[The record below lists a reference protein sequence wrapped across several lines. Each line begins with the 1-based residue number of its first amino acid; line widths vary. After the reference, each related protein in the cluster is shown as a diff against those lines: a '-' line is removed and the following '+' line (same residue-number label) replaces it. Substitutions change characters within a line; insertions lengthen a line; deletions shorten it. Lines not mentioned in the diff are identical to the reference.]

1 MTKTQAVK
9 RANRAAKQTGNAYL
23 VFRDPCRY
31 PEDRSAYDYCSQ
43 RDYDQSP
50 WLEEQDV
57 IYSTEEG
64 YY

>member
-9 RANRAAKQTGNAYL
+9 RANRAATQTGNAYF

-31 PEDRSAYDYCSQ
+31 PEDRNAYGYCND
-43 RDYDQSP
+43 REYYNSP